1 MTVPKLS
8 GFNCPNCGA
17 PVEMRTFG
25 QAVSVVCPSC
35 HSVLDAKDPNFAILQ
50 KAQAAQRIEPQI
62 PLGSRG
68 QLEGV
73 LYEVIGFQ
81 VRTENDPD
89 DGPDSWR
96 EYLLFNPYRG
106 YRYLTEYQGHWNFVR
121 VANAIPEL
129 DSGSRARMAG
139 TTFQFYARANAVT
152 TYVIGEF
159 PWEARVGDSADAVDY
174 IAAPQVLSSETTP
187 DETVWSIGHYI
198 DGNVIW
204 EAFKIGGASPAA
216 QGVAGSQPVSAGPHL
231 WSTAWKLVA
240 AAFLVALLMKAMG
253 GQQVYRQGVIL
264 AGGQQVTPPFEV
276 TGHESNLEVE
286 AKNQGSQ
293 SFYMH
298 YALVDQAS
306 GQARSFSRSIGADD
320 HAVIPSVR
328 PGRYTLR
335 MEAEQPSAQIDLTV
349 RRNVP
354 SFSFLWITVVLL
366 LIPPIFQLFQ
376 RATMERS
383 RWQGSSR

>member
-1 MTVPKLS
+1 MTVPKLA

-68 QLEGV
+68 QIEGV

-96 EYLLFNPYRG
+96 EYLLFNPFRG
-106 YRYLTEYQGHWNFVR
+106 YRYLTEYGGNWNFVR
-121 VANAIPEL
+121 VANAIPEVE
-129 DSGSRARMAG
+129 SGSQVRMAG
-139 TTFQFYARANAVT
+139 TEFRLIARATAVT

-159 PWEARVGDSADAVDY
+159 PWEARVGDTVDAIDY
-174 IAAPQVLSSETTP
+174 AAPPQILSSEVTQ
-187 DETVWSIGHYI
+187 DEAVWSLGHSV
-198 DGNVIW
+198 DANVIAQ
-204 EAFKIGGASPAA
+204 AFGLAHQTASTLPSPVASGPSLWRTAFALMAIALVLSLMLQATGGRQIYRQEVSLPA
-216 QGVAGSQPVSAGPHL
+216 
-231 WSTAWKLVA
+231 
-240 AAFLVALLMKAMG
+240 
-253 GQQVYRQGVIL
+253 GQQM
-264 AGGQQVTPPFEV
+264 TPIFDV

-286 AKNQGSQ
+286 TKNRRQQ

-298 YALVDQAS
+298 YALVDQQS
-306 GQARSFSRSIGADD
+306 GRARTFSRSIGAEDR
-320 HAVIPSVR
+320 AVIPAVA
-328 PGRYTLR
+328 PGRYALR
-335 MEAEQPSAQIDLTV
+335 MEPEEPNQQIELIV
-349 RRNVP
+349 RRGVA
-354 SFSFLWITVVLL
+354 SFSFFWIAAALL
-366 LIPPIFQLFQ
+366 LLPPVFQLIK
-376 RATMERS
+376 RVRT
-383 RWQGSSR
+383 GSAQ